1 MQVVTK
7 KTKCL
12 RARIEVRP
20 TALQSW
26 LTPTL
31 TLTSTFNP
39 LQRDIVMTHTRA
51 KVWVTDQSIQKV
63 EGTNGRTDTTDCSTL
78 SANADTDNSLVSVEF
93 GCLNRPRYFGRAPA
107 PYLSQHCIAVSS
119 ADTRRHLRSANRQ
132 LLAVPRFRLNTYG
145 RRAFSVAVP
154 MAWNSLPDF
163 IRDPR
168 AAQSVWNVL
177 GVLDDYAL
185 YKYTQSVVVTRVC
198 ACVQWAGARTRKC
211 RRARGSDGRPTV
223 ALWWDASTH
232 RTQRRSAVSTT
243 SGQARSST
251 APNVSTYYLQVICC
265 FIIIT
270 SEACSW

>member
-20 TALQSW
+20 TALQSL

-63 EGTNGRTDTTDCSTL
+63 ERTNGRTDTTNCSTL

-107 PYLSQHCIAVSS
+107 PYLSQHCIAVSG
-119 ADTRRHLRSANRQ
+119 ADMRRHLRSGNRH

-145 RRAFSVAVP
+145 RRAFSVAGP

-168 AAQSVWNVL
+168 AAQSV
-177 GVLDDYAL
+177 
-185 YKYTQSVVVTRVC
+185 
-198 ACVQWAGARTRKC
+198 
-211 RRARGSDGRPTV
+211 
-223 ALWWDASTH
+223 
-232 RTQRRSAVSTT
+232 
-243 SGQARSST
+243 
-251 APNVSTYYLQVICC
+251 
-265 FIIIT
+265 
-270 SEACSW
+270 